1 MANKVNDLFSRFSRN
16 PSGLNTGIKL
26 LLAAGGLGYAAT
38 QSVFTGINYLIICL
52 FNKSINQKKS
62 LTPKWMADTE
72 LSYLAESEAL
82 KPTFIPKDC
91 IFGIISDAMLL

>member
-1 MANKVNDLFSRFSRN
+1 MANKMNDFFGRLGRN

-38 QSVFTGINYLIICL
+38 QSIFTGINYLIICL
-52 FNKSINQKKS
+52 FNQLINQNKC

-72 LSYLAESEAL
+72 LSYLAELEAL
-82 KPTFIPKDC
+82 KRIFIPKDC
-91 IFGIISDAMLL
+91 IFGISDAILL